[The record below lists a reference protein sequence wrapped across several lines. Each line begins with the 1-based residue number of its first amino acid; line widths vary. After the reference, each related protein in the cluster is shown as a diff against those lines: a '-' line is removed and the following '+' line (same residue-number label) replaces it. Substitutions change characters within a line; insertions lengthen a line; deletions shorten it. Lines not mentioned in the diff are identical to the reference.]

1 LHDLGWATDELVER
15 LTKRPDVAL
24 QHLRDQ
30 GIGKRLKLGVEHG
43 L

>member
-15 LTKRPDVAL
+15 LTKRSEVAPKRL
-24 QHLRDQ
+24 GDQ
-30 GIGKRLKLGVEHG
+30 GIGKG